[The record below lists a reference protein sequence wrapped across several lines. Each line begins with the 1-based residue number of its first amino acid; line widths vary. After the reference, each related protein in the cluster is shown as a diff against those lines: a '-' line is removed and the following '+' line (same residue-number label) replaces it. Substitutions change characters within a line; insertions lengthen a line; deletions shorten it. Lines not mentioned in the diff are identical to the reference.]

1 MTLTDAAK
9 RLCIYSI
16 YDKDGIV
23 DDYIIYQLKD
33 LKKNVAFLHCVIN
46 GTLTKDSRKKLEI
59 VADEIFERENK
70 GIDIGAH
77 KEAVEHIG
85 WDIISK
91 YDELILMNNTC
102 FGPVYPFKE
111 VFDWAEKLDIDLWGL
126 TWGNKTEWFGTDEYL
141 HFNKKATHIQSYFL
155 ALRKPL
161 LGSKF
166 LIKFFDEI
174 PNDANYIMAAS
185 VFEYAFPGYF
195 EEQGY
200 KSAVYCDDKDD
211 LNYPLL
217 HNPIYLLKQY
227 RMPLFKKRS
236 FFHHYTDVINN
247 GGGQATYEL
256 IKYIENETD
265 YDISLVWE
273 SMLRISSLSDLVRCA
288 QLNRILSSNVVIKN
302 ITNSLKLGVIFYLF
316 YDDIFAESV
325 EYLKNF
331 PAGTDIL
338 ITTNTKE
345 KKNLIQKYL
354 ERLYIKAEILVIS
367 NRGRDISALLVGG
380 ADFVK
385 KHDLICFAH
394 DKKVIEFK
402 PEGVGRS
409 WRYKLYQNMF
419 ATKEY
424 VENIIGTFESEPHLG
439 IAFPSMPNHHQYAYN
454 IGNGW
459 LGNFHNTD
467 KLLND
472 FGVKVKRNEHTLC
485 VAPLGTC
492 FWFRSKALEK
502 LFAGY
507 DGDGW
512 RYEDFPYEP
521 IKNDK
526 TILQAIE
533 RAYAYFAQ
541 DVGYY
546 PAYIYNSEFTSI
558 ELTNL
563 EFFKVG
569 SGDMRAW
576 VEKLAMQGIGYV
588 VDSPD
593 NYTPMFGQDIQTL
606 QGSEQVSQLFINDG
620 TGYSEEKKIIAVNSI
635 LEENEFSIRFDI
647 SGYPKIKE
655 LRFDPIEGHFCQ
667 VEIVSAVTSGGNIKM
682 IPGAAVRNGN
692 VDIFLN
698 TDPQYFI
705 SSSCSEFLEIK
716 FKLQLLSN
724 FAAEQNVRDYVQY
737 QNVISQSYLQDIEQK
752 NIIIDTQTKNLN
764 EQGLLIEGQATK
776 LNEQSLIIE
785 NQTTKLNEQC
795 SIIEGQTAKLNEQG
809 SIIETQTVEINEQ
822 SVVIKK
828 QLSEIETK
836 DNKISTLLENVNEK
850 VNVIEALQQQ
860 FEQVTNELNSLY
872 NSRSWRITTPL
883 RAVFTFFRKNFKKEK
898 QL

>member
-126 TWGNKTEWFGTDEYL
+126 TWGNKTDWFGTDEYL

-174 PNDANYIMAAS
+174 SNDANYIMAAS

-200 KSAVYCDDKDD
+200 KSAVYCDDKDN

-217 HNPIYLLKQY
+217 HNPVQLLQKY

-236 FFHHYTDVINN
+236 FFHHYTDVMNN
-247 GGGQATYEL
+247 AGGQATYEL

-273 SMLRISSLSDLVRCA
+273 TMLRSSSLSDLVRCA
-288 QLNRILSSNVVIKN
+288 QLNRVLSNKVVIKN
-302 ITNSLKLGVIFYLF
+302 ITKSLNLGVIFHLF
-316 YDDIFAESV
+316 YDDIFEESV

-331 PAGTDIL
+331 PTGTDIL
-338 ITTNTKE
+338 ITTNTQE

-354 ERLYIKAEILVIS
+354 DRLYIKAEILVIN

-394 DKKVIEFK
+394 DKKTLQIK

-459 LGNFHNTD
+459 LGNFHNTN

-472 FGVKVKRNEHTLC
+472 FGVRVKRNEHTLC

-492 FWFRSKALEK
+492 FWFRPKALEK
-502 LFAGY
+502 IFAGC
-507 DGDGW
+507 DGNGW

-541 DVGYY
+541 DAGYY

-569 SGDMRAW
+569 SGDMRGW
-576 VEKLAMQGIGYV
+576 VETLAMQGIGYV
-588 VDSPD
+588 VDSSN
-593 NYTPMFGQDIQTL
+593 NYTPMYGQDIQTL
-606 QGSEQVSQLFINDG
+606 LGSEQVSQLFINDG
-620 TGYSEEKKIIAVNSI
+620 TGYSEERKIIAINSI
-635 LEENEFSIRFDI
+635 LEENEFFVRFDI
-647 SGYPKIKE
+647 SKYPNIKE
-655 LRFDPIEGHFCQ
+655 LRFDPIEGRFCQ
-667 VEIVSAVTSGGNIKM
+667 VEIISAVTNGGNVEM
-682 IPGAAVRNGN
+682 ISEAAVKRGN
-692 VDIFLN
+692 VDVFLN

-705 SSSCSEFLEIK
+705 SSSCRDFLEIK
-716 FKLQLLSN
+716 FKLRLLSN
-724 FAAEQNVRDYVQY
+724 SDAEQNIRNYVKSQSD
-737 QNVISQSYLQDIEQK
+737 ISQSYLKDIEQK
-752 NIIIDTQTKNLN
+752 NIIIEQQIFNLN
-764 EQGLLIEGQATK
+764 EQAVL
-776 LNEQSLIIE
+776 IE
-785 NQTTKLNEQC
+785 NQ
-795 SIIEGQTAKLNEQG
+795 IAKLNEQG
-809 SIIETQTVEINEQ
+809 STIENQKAELNEQGSLIESQAIKITEQSSVIETQVAKIIEQ
-822 SVVIKK
+822 SSYIES
-828 QLSEIETK
+828 QISEIEIRDNRINVLLEESKEK
-836 DNKISTLLENVNEK
+836 DNTVESLQRQLEHSR
-850 VNVIEALQQQ
+850 
-860 FEQVTNELNSLY
+860 NELDSLY

-883 RAVFTFFRKNFKKEK
+883 RAIFTFFRKIFKKEK
-898 QL
+898 